1 MALLNKRILGGITS
15 NVTPIKFMEYYYY
28 LDRMPPFLLDPYYSR
43 ASQGSLLEMCDFK
56 KKKKTI
62 WIKLSENTLKSR
74 QG

>member
-1 MALLNKRILGGITS
+1 
-15 NVTPIKFMEYYYY
+15 MEYYCY

-43 ASQGSLLEMCDFK
+43 ASRESLLEMCDFSS
-56 KKKKTI
+56 KKKTT